1 MRRPV
6 PPDIIVAAMPTAQP
20 PTETQFSVDEKPRA
34 GQTAR
39 IDLKVRLKRFHLPPV
54 QSALAIGRRAGIGS
68 KAMTKALDEM
78 MPGAFQRFEL
88 EHPVIEALIIRDAH
102 LRRIPSEK
110 LIPVLTRYAE
120 AYMSEVDTLHF
131 DLDIE
136 VLISESIEL

>member
-1 MRRPV
+1 MS
-6 PPDIIVAAMPTAQP
+6 PDFAPAA
-20 PTETQFSVDEKPRA
+20 R
-34 GQTAR
+34 GAR

-68 KAMTKALDEM
+68 KAMKKALDEM

-88 EHPVIEALIIRDAH
+88 EHPLIEAFIIRDAH
-102 LRRIPSEK
+102 LRRIPSER
-110 LIPVLTRYAE
+110 LIPILTRYAE
-120 AYMSEVDTLHF
+120 SYMADVDTLHF